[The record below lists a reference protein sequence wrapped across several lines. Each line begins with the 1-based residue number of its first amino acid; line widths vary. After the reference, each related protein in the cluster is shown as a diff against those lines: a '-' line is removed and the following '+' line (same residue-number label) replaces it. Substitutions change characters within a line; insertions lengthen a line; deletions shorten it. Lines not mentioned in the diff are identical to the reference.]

1 MTQGHAKWIDDR
13 WPVSRVV
20 RAIFVED
27 IPGGGSYWYSFGS
40 SALFVFILQAVTGI
54 CELFFYVPT
63 VDHAYISL
71 GFLRT
76 EVPFG
81 WLIHNLHY
89 WGATAMVV
97 LVLIHMTRVYL
108 WGAYKSPRQLTW
120 LLGAGLFLLTLGMMF
135 TGSPLPWD
143 EKGYWATEVGT
154 SIAGTMPLVGDFAK
168 RLLRGGETMG
178 QLTLSR
184 FFVFHVALLA
194 GLLATFILVHL
205 VAFRRGGG
213 SVGPWS
219 ESKKARTGPFWPDQV
234 RKDLVTAGLVFV
246 ALVALAAFVPPA
258 FTGAADP
265 MDALFTPKPEWPFL
279 SLYQALKL
287 FPGSLEVIGTV
298 AVPLAFVLLMLAV
311 PFIDRRRERNP
322 ARRPVA
328 LGLYAAVLA
337 AAVILSLIGSA
348 SKPGTGAPQ
357 APAAGA
363 VPAAA
368 EGAAAAGAA
377 GEGPALYARLG
388 CSACHSIN
396 GSGGKIGPD
405 LAGERTKN
413 RSPDWLKEQIRAPR
427 AHDPAASMPAF
438 DKLTPPEADALAAYL
453 LSLTPEGGPAAEPSG
468 ISSAPPI
475 GEARPAASPRPA
487 DRETLAPQ
495 LIGDPRHGGL
505 LFAQNCQSCHGA
517 RGRGGVANPGSDDGT
532 VPPLN
537 PIDPEL
543 VDPDPDVFASKID
556 PFPQHGS
563 TPAGPK
569 PALAM
574 PAFGDSGALTQQ
586 QISNLEAYVLG
597 LNGVRR
603 DKIMRAGVSPGLFLI
618 LVAAAFAASGLGL
631 GGVRIW
637 LKRRD
642 KVRR

>member
-1 MTQGHAKWIDDR
+1 MRRGLWKWIDDR

-20 RAIFVED
+20 RALVVED
-27 IPGGGSYWYSFGS
+27 IPGGSSYWYSFGS

-63 VDHAYISL
+63 VGHAYISL

-97 LVLIHMTRVYL
+97 LVLVHMTRVYL
-108 WGAYKSPRQLTW
+108 WGAYKNPRQLTW
-120 LLGAGLFLLTLGMMF
+120 LLGVGLFLLTLGMMF

-154 SIAGTMPLVGDFAK
+154 SIAGMVPLVGGFTK
-168 RLLRGGETMG
+168 RLLLGGAMMG

-184 FFVFHVALLA
+184 FFILHVALLS

-205 VAFRRGGG
+205 VSFRRPGG
-213 SVGPWS
+213 SVGPWAG
-219 ESKKARTGPFWPDQV
+219 SKRARTGPFWPDQV
-234 RKDLVTAGLVFV
+234 RKDLVSACLVFI
-246 ALVALAAFVPPA
+246 ALVALAAFLPPA

-265 MDALFTPKPEWPFL
+265 TDTLFTPKPEWAFL

-287 FPGSLEVIGTV
+287 FPGSLEVVGTV
-298 AVPLAFVLLMLAV
+298 AVPLALVLLMLGV
-311 PFIDRRRERNP
+311 PFIDRRPERNP

-337 AAVILSLIGSA
+337 AAVILSLIGGA
-348 SKPGTGAPQ
+348 SKPGAGQGGTSASAAQTPQSAGVKTG
-357 APAAGA
+357 
-363 VPAAA
+363 
-368 EGAAAAGAA
+368 
-377 GEGPALYARLG
+377 
-388 CSACHSIN
+388 
-396 GSGGKIGPD
+396 
-405 LAGERTKN
+405 
-413 RSPDWLKEQIRAPR
+413 
-427 AHDPAASMPAF
+427 
-438 DKLTPPEADALAAYL
+438 
-453 LSLTPEGGPAAEPSG
+453 
-468 ISSAPPI
+468 
-475 GEARPAASPRPA
+475 
-487 DRETLAPQ
+487 ETLAPQ
-495 LIGDPRHGGL
+495 LIGNPRLGGL
-505 LFAQNCQSCHGA
+505 LFAQNCQSCHGTQ
-517 RGRGGVANPGSDDGT
+517 GRGGVANPGSDDGT
-532 VPPLN
+532 VPPLD

-563 TPAGPK
+563 TPSGPK
-569 PALAM
+569 PALSM

-631 GGVRIW
+631 GGLRVW

-642 KVRR
+642 KARHPAP